1 MSELIGLA
9 NAFRH
14 ATDEQVADNC
24 RIRGINPSFA
34 KDFFDLAESFRKPQ
48 AIDSA
53 ISALT
58 REQAASLFE
67 AKNGAE
73 LPAEK
78 LTDLERLFL
87 VDASSGQLYE
97 SVTAAVENFD
107 ETATRTITVIAD
119 CPYSNAELLRD
130 AAANLFETL
139 LALDQIVQHLVEHSV
154 REVGKNNIGLP
165 EVKRLASQ
173 LNKSQEDAKIYYQ
186 IAIGIELATAEGG
199 EWWPSPKAAT
209 WLKKSRPQKLDDL
222 LQYFL
227 KILKA
232 TSTNSKFELP
242 TQTQLH
248 QWLELTFPFTQ
259 NRAGQRINQ
268 ICALAEKIGL
278 SANGFI
284 TENFAALDSMP
295 SSAIAE
301 RLDHT
306 LPEVQEKFIVQADL
320 SIITPGP
327 LTQEVDQKLRAIA
340 QIETLGYASSYRLSL
355 LSITSA
361 LAAGFDSK
369 SITEFLSK
377 HSSSTVPQPVSYLIR
392 EAEEKFGQ
400 IKVSG
405 NETTEI
411 SFASSAIAA
420 TVANDRELRPFAFE
434 LAGPARLRSRFHA
447 DIVFEGLR
455 DAGFAAVRV
464 SEQGL
469 PITNTRP
476 RISSRVGQSA
486 TSIELTIARLREADS
501 KLGASSE
508 GDDLL
513 RQIQLAIKNK
523 TQIRVGVQTSAGQKI
538 EYRLDPK
545 SVANGRFRGMDR
557 QADIERTLPISS
569 IRSISLC

>member
-24 RIRGINPSFA
+24 LIRGINPSFA

-48 AIDSA
+48 SVDSA

-67 AKNGAE
+67 AKSGAE

-78 LTDLERLFL
+78 LNDLERLFL
-87 VDASSGQLYE
+87 VDANSGQLYE

-107 ETATRTITVIAD
+107 QSATRSITVIAD
-119 CPYSNAELLRD
+119 CPYSNTELLRD

-139 LALDQIVQHLVEHSV
+139 LALDQIVQHLIEHSV

-186 IAIGIELATAEGG
+186 IAIGIDLATAEGG
-199 EWWPSPKAAT
+199 EWWPSPQAES
-209 WLKKSRPQKLDDL
+209 WLKKSRPEKLDDL
-222 LQYFL
+222 LQHFM

-232 TSTNSKFELP
+232 TSTNSKLELHA
-242 TQTQLH
+242 QTQLR
-248 QWLELTFPFTQ
+248 QWLELTFPFAQ

-278 SANGFI
+278 SANGFS
-284 TENFAALDSMP
+284 TETFSALDSMP
-295 SSAIAE
+295 TSAIAE
-301 RLDHT
+301 RLDRV
-306 LPEVQEKFIVQADL
+306 LPAVQDKFIVQADL

-327 LTQEVDQKLRAIA
+327 LTQEVDRKLRTIA
-340 QIETLGYASSYRLSL
+340 QIEKLGYASEYRLSL
-355 LSITSA
+355 LTITSA

-369 SITEFLSK
+369 SIAEFLSN
-377 HSSSTVPQPVSYLIR
+377 HSASTIPQPVSYLIS

-400 IKVSG
+400 IKVAG
-405 NETTEI
+405 QETTEVN
-411 SFASSAIAA
+411 FASSAIAA
-420 TVANDRELRPFAFE
+420 TVANDRELKPFAFE
-434 LAGPARLRSRFHA
+434 LAGPARLRSRFDA

-455 DAGFAAVRV
+455 EAGYPAVRV

-476 RISSRVGQSA
+476 RIASRAGQSA
-486 TSIELTIARLREADS
+486 NSIELTIARLREADS

-523 TQIRVGVQTSAGQKI
+523 TQIRVAVQTSAGQNI

-557 QADIERTLPISS
+557 QADIERTLPIAS
-569 IRSISLC
+569 IRSIALC